1 MNGELSDVLEG
12 EEELLVTTVYPEAG
26 SSRRRVSGVDAVSC
40 PSRPGAGA
48 GLDEPGRAACEL
60 SFRRE
65 SQSDGL
71 TSAGAVY
78 LPDFG
83 TSKAARG
90 VPRGKAVAMSYPPG
104 PYEGS
109 PEWQGQQ
116 PPWQGQPQPPW
127 QGQQPAGW
135 QGQPQAP
142 QPGWPGQSEPDSHL
156 VWAILCTVL
165 CCLPL
170 GIVSIVSSTKVSGLW
185 AQGRYAEAQSA
196 ADSAKKWAIIGAVVG
211 AVSYVIG
218 VVLWFAFVAA
228 VVSTIPS
235 ITPTTYSY

>member
-1 MNGELSDVLEG
+1 
-12 EEELLVTTVYPEAG
+12 
-26 SSRRRVSGVDAVSC
+26 
-40 PSRPGAGA
+40 
-48 GLDEPGRAACEL
+48 
-60 SFRRE
+60 
-65 SQSDGL
+65 
-71 TSAGAVY
+71 
-78 LPDFG
+78 
-83 TSKAARG
+83 
-90 VPRGKAVAMSYPPG
+90 MSYPPG

-116 PPWQGQPQPPW
+116 PPWQGQ
-127 QGQQPAGW
+127 QQPSGW
-135 QGQPQAP
+135 QGQPPAGWQAPQQAP
-142 QPGWPGQSEPDSHL
+142 QPGWPGQSEPDGHL

-170 GIVSIVSSTKVSGLW
+170 GIVSIVYSTKVSGLW

-235 ITPTTYSY
+235 ITTTTYSY